1 MPLLTST
8 LTVLKDSEG
17 ALREVGQ
24 GGEWQLGVERGDLL
38 HYPVLQLC
46 A

>member
-8 LTVLKDSEG
+8 LTVLKDSEE

-24 GGEWQLGVERGDLL
+24 GRVAVGGGER
-38 HYPVLQLC
+38 
-46 A
+46 

>member
-1 MPLLTST
+1 MLLLTST

-24 GGEWQLGVERGDLL
+24 GGEWQWGVERGDLF
-38 HYPVLQLC
+38 HCRVAQLY